1 MDVLSG
7 DISGHVFRRSLK
19 ADLGEVSLDRQML
32 NVMVELDGKKDGAAI
47 AAALNISLASLKQIL
62 IKLMNL
68 DLLESVNTT
77 VKTVPTELWDQLKDS
92 LSEAMGPLA
101 DVIIDD
107 EVLDMGEHKGGFPF
121 HRLPELVEL
130 LARQIPR
137 EEKRIVFQ
145 QAMIRKIAGK

>member
-7 DISGHVFRRSLK
+7 DISGHIFRRSLK

-32 NVMVELDGKKDGAAI
+32 NVMMELDGKKNGAAI
-47 AAALNISLASLKQIL
+47 AASLNISLASLKQIL
-62 IKLMNL
+62 IKLMKL
-68 DLLESVNTT
+68 DLLESVNAA
-77 VKTVPTELWDQLKDS
+77 VKTVPTEFWVQLKNS

-101 DVIIDD
+101 DLIIDD
-107 EVLDMGEHKGGFPF
+107 EILDMGEHKSSFPF
-121 HRLPELVEL
+121 HRLPELVEQ

-145 QAMIRKIAGK
+145 QAMIRQIAGK